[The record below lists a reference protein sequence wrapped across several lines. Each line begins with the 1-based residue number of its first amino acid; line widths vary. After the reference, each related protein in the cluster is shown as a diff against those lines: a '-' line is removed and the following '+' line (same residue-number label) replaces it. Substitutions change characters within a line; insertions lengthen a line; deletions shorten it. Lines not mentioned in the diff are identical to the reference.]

1 MRRLL
6 IFISAV
12 LLCLIFFTASGSSLT
27 TAQASESKAAQN
39 QASQRE
45 ASQNEESS
53 ENADE
58 SGVSGNSDG
67 SGVSGNTDEN
77 DGNFS
82 SVSLDDFDFS
92 DMEAVVGEYSD
103 VFEGVSFKT
112 LVKNIINNDFSEKG
126 ILNILLNTF
135 VSAFQQNRALIMKII
150 LLAVFSAGLNLV
162 LPAFNQKQVSD
173 ISQIILYIALTT
185 ILAGFFYSAGKV
197 CSDALEGCLRIYKAI
212 IPAFLSAVT
221 LVTGSIT
228 SGVYYEI
235 ILMMITVV
243 NLVFKNGLLGLI
255 RIDFMLTIADSFT
268 SGGRFT
274 KICSLI
280 PTVVKW
286 TCRAVLT
293 VFSGVSCIKGMIVP
307 LSDTVKKRVAFK
319 ALKIIPGVGDSVE
332 TVSSAL
338 LSAGAVIKNGI
349 GIAGMVVMIAAVGV
363 PIIELA
369 SMTVILKVVAAVIEP
384 AADKKFVNVVDSAST
399 VIGLMTLIVLMS
411 ACLFI
416 LLVAIIC
423 MVTNVNS

>member
-1 MRRLL
+1 MRRIL
-6 IFISAV
+6 IFISALICCV
-12 LLCLIFFTASGSSLT
+12 MLCSADTAGIGKVFAADGSETVNEADNSGTDS
-27 TAQASESKAAQN
+27 AGDV
-39 QASQRE
+39 
-45 ASQNEESS
+45 QNEQSS
-53 ENADE
+53 
-58 SGVSGNSDG
+58 
-67 SGVSGNTDEN
+67 
-77 DGNFS
+77 S
-82 SVSLDDFDFS
+82 SITLDDFDFS
-92 DMEAVVGEYSD
+92 DMEEVVGEYSD
-103 VFEGVSFKT
+103 IFGDLNFKS
-112 LVKNIINNDFSEKG
+112 LVNNIINNDFSEKG
-126 ILNILLNTF
+126 ILNIILNTF
-135 VSAFQQNRALIMKII
+135 VSAFQQNRTLIMKII
-150 LLAVFSAGLNLV
+150 LLAVFSAGLNLI

-185 ILAGFFYSAGKV
+185 ILAVFFYSAGKV
-197 CSDALEGCLRIYKAI
+197 CSDALESCLRIYKAI

-243 NLVFKNGLLGLI
+243 NIVFKNVLLGLV

-268 SGGRFT
+268 SAGRFT

-338 LSAGAVIKNGI
+338 LSAGTIIKNGI
-349 GIAGMVVMIAAVGV
+349 GIAGMAVMIAVVGMPV
-363 PIIELA
+363 IKLT
-369 SMTVILKVVAAVIEP
+369 SMTVILKIIAAVIEP
-384 AADKKFVNVVDSAST
+384 VADKKFVNVVDAAST

-411 ACLFI
+411 ACLFV

-423 MVTNVNS
+423 MVTNINS